1 MKKLQHSSESS
12 LFLMEMI
19 MALLFLS
26 LSCAACIQIFAAA
39 RSDRIQAE
47 QLNQIQALTT
57 SVGEALEGS
66 GGSSDELL
74 ALLPDGSRKNASLI
88 WYYDSL
94 WQNCQEASAAYT
106 MTFTPDDSS
115 SEKSGLLTFR
125 RTSDNRELYKITLS
139 FPVNGDKKEAAQ

>member
-1 MKKLQHSSESS
+1 MKKLQHNSGSS

-19 MALLFLS
+19 IALLFLS

-66 GGSSDELL
+66 DGSPDELL
-74 ALLPDGSRKNASLI
+74 ALLPDGSQKNSVLT
-88 WYYDSL
+88 WYYDSS
-94 WQNCQEASAAYT
+94 WQSCPEENAAYV

-115 SEKSGLLTFR
+115 SEKTGQLTFR
-125 RTSDNRELYKITLS
+125 QTTDNRELYKITLS
-139 FPVNGDKKEAAQ
+139 FPVNGSGKEAAQ